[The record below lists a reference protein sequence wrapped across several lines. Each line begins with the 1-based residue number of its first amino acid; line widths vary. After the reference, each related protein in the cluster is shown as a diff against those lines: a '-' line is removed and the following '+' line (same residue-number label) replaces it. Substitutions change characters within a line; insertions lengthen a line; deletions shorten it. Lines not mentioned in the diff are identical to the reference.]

1 MFATYLRRELS
12 NRKKQSIIIAIGMA
26 LAIALVILVNGV
38 SAGVKDAQATALSS
52 INGVGTD
59 ITISKTATPGSGQ
72 QRFAFGSGGQ
82 SSDSSGN
89 TRLSQ
94 STLSAAMGTG
104 TYSDSAL
111 TKVKAVDG
119 VSAATATLSLRNSTF
134 SGQISQGSSSSG
146 STGSGSGSSGSGT
159 SGSGTGGAPSGQSGS
174 GGPSSFDVNSFT
186 VTGITPGTTKVGPM
200 SATELSSGRY
210 LKASDDGTDVAVVD
224 ASYANSESLKVGSTL
239 TIGGKTFTVVGI
251 VKSTSSDSTTASNTY
266 IPLDTAQ
273 TLANLDGK
281 ISNIYVSAASA
292 GDVATLKTA
301 LEKALPSVTVNTQAE
316 LASSI
321 SGSLS
326 TVSTL
331 VSNLG
336 TWLSLLVLAAAFLI
350 AVLFTISGVGRRT
363 REFGTL
369 KAIGW
374 TNGRIVRQVTGES
387 LVNGL
392 IGGAIGAIVGIAAIV
407 IVNLISPTLSTGGT
421 MAGGAGGAGGAA
433 RSATAGGAP
442 GAAQAISSAATDISL
457 HIPFTGGIVLIAV
470 GLAVLGGLIAGA
482 FGGWRAVRL
491 RPAEAFRSVA

>member
-38 SAGVKDAQATALSS
+38 SAAVKDAETTALSS
-52 INGVGTD
+52 VNGVGTD
-59 ITISKTATPGSGQ
+59 ITISKTAKPGSGN
-72 QRFAFGSGGQ
+72 QRFAFGSGDQ
-82 SSDSSGN
+82 SSASDGS
-89 TRLSQ
+89 TKLSQ
-94 STLSAAMGTG
+94 STLAAAMGTA
-104 TYSDSAL
+104 TYSSSAL
-111 TKVKAVDG
+111 KKVKAVDG

-134 SGQISQGSSSSG
+134 SGQIAQ
-146 STGSGSGSSGSGT
+146 GSGT
-159 SGSGTGGAPSGQSGS
+159 SGGGTTGQSGAGGGAPSGASGTGGS
-174 GGPSSFDVNSFT
+174 GPSSFNVDSFS
-186 VTGITPGTTKVGPM
+186 VAGITPGTTKVGPM
-200 SATELSSGRY
+200 SSTELSSGRY
-210 LKASDDGTDVAVVD
+210 LKASDDGTYVTVLD
-224 ASYANSESLKVGSTL
+224 AGYAKSESLKVGSTL
-239 TIGGKTFTVVGI
+239 TMGGKKFTVVGI
-251 VKSTSSDSTTASNTY
+251 AKSTSSDSTTASNTY

-273 TLANLDGK
+273 KLADLDGK
-281 ISNIYVSAASA
+281 VSNIYVSAASA

-301 LEKALPSVTVNTQAE
+301 LEKVLPSVTVNTQAD

-331 VSNLG
+331 VANLG

-363 REFGTL
+363 KEFGTL

-374 TNGRIVRQVTGES
+374 SNGRIVRQVTGES

-392 IGGAIGAIVGIAAIV
+392 IGGAIGTVVGIAAIV
-407 IVNLISPTLSTGGT
+407 IVNLISPTLSTDGATAGA
-421 MAGGAGGAGGAA
+421 AGGAGAPGGG
-433 RSATAGGAP
+433 GGAP
-442 GAAQAISSAATDISL
+442 GAAQAASSAATAISL

-482 FGGWRAVRL
+482 FGGWRAARL